1 MPLLKYAVPLIRSA
15 SACNF
20 VPPLRSKKYHY
31 ALEPKI
37 LPSGTKFDVND
48 PLLYKTVE
56 PISKW
61 QHSSKNWDPVV
72 SKMMGMMLYDGE
84 RETAREVMRKT
95 FAEIKL
101 IQVDFYIIIDSL
113 IDE

>member
-1 MPLLKYAVPLIRSA
+1 MSLSRSVFPLSRLA
-15 SACNF
+15 STCNF
-20 VPPLRSKKYHY
+20 SQPIRGKKYHY

-37 LPSGTKFDVND
+37 LPPGTQLDIND

-72 SKMMGMMLYDGE
+72 AKMMGMMLYDGE

-95 FAEIKL
+95 FAEIKF
-101 IQVDFYIIIDSL
+101 IQVSCGTQTG
-113 IDE
+113 

>member
-1 MPLLKYAVPLIRSA
+1 MFLTKSLYFAQIASLPKFNQPIRG
-15 SACNF
+15 
-20 VPPLRSKKYHY
+20 KKYHY

-37 LPSGTKFDVND
+37 LPPDVLLDIND

-61 QHSSKNWDPVV
+61 KHSSKNWDPVV
-72 SKMMGMMLYDGE
+72 CKLMGMMLYDGE

-95 FAEIKL
+95 FAEIKFV
-101 IQVDFYIIIDSL
+101 QVLHVIVCLL
-113 IDE
+113 IDG